1 MTLRQVSNGSLVL
14 AIVSFIGGV
23 FWTTQGE
30 QGPEAEIHIGEHS
43 TAEWPLVGTVHI
55 DTIISTFVAGG
66 VVLLLGFLARRSLT
80 RDPEDHV
87 PTKLQMIWEAI
98 VGQVNKQVEDNLGKV
113 HPYAAPLAIS
123 LFCFILIANWIE
135 LLPLR
140 LNESNHLLTV
150 PTADTN
156 LTYALAAVT
165 IVSVWVYGIRQKGVK
180 GYLKHLFEPFPVM
193 FPLNL
198 LEELIKPVTL
208 ALRLFGNIFAGG
220 IMLALIALMPFWIAW
235 GPTVLWKAFAGAIAV
250 IQAFIFALLTVLYF
264 AMAGAGHDE
273 EHEAHEEHA
282 EREESEERG
291 TADEKRQERAP
302 QPA

>member
-1 MTLRQVSNGSLVL
+1 
-14 AIVSFIGGV
+14 
-23 FWTTQGE
+23 
-30 QGPEAEIHIGEHS
+30 
-43 TAEWPLVGTVHI
+43 
-55 DTIISTFVAGG
+55 
-66 VVLLLGFLARRSLT
+66 
-80 RDPEDHV
+80 
-87 PTKLQMIWEAI
+87 
-98 VGQVNKQVEDNLGKV
+98 
-113 HPYAAPLAIS
+113 
-123 LFCFILIANWIE
+123 
-135 LLPLR
+135 
-140 LNESNHLLTV
+140 
-150 PTADTN
+150 
-156 LTYALAAVT
+156 
-165 IVSVWVYGIRQKGVK
+165 
-180 GYLKHLFEPFPVM
+180 M

-273 EHEAHEEHA
+273 EHEEHA

-302 QPA
+302 QPARQTLSADRPVGRHLEVIRGVRSRRTNGGEKFNGSRRFDRTGRCLHRRRHRPRWWRHRCRRR